1 MNFIAKLLR
10 GKAAATAI
18 GYGVIAALAAV
29 PEMTTVSGLGK
40 QRNPACSKTSG
51 HLDAASAYPCARSPI
66 PRIANH
72 PNQRL
77 GAPEPVRSAFSLP
90 VVLPR

>member
-1 MNFIAKLLR
+1 MNFIARLLR
-10 GKAAATAI
+10 GEAAATAI
-18 GYGVIAALAAV
+18 EDGVIAALVAV

-51 HLDAASAYPCARSPI
+51 QLGAASAYAGARSPI

-72 PNQRL
+72 PNQLPGTR
-77 GAPEPVRSAFSLP
+77 GPVRSAFSLS
-90 VVLPR
+90 VILPR